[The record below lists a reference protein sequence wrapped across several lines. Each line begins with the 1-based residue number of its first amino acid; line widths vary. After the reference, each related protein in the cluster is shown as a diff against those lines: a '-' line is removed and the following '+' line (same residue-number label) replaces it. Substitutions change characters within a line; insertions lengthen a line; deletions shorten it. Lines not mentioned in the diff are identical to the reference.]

1 MFEFG
6 TRRPPEVSVLRTF
19 TLSVMGTTDLHGNL
33 FNWDYY
39 QDREFD
45 DFAHDDVG
53 LAKISTLV
61 SSVRASVGRHNTL
74 LLDAGDTIQGTP
86 LAYYYAKVEPITRSH
101 LHPMAAAMNAIGYT
115 AAALGNHEFNYGLEI
130 LRTFERQL
138 DFPLLA
144 ANAVDVSTGRPAF
157 EPYVI
162 HTVWR
167 TGGAPLRVGI
177 LGLTNPGIAVW
188 DKDHVEGRMT
198 FPGLVEQ
205 ALHWVP
211 EVRHKSD
218 LVVVVAHS
226 GADLSSS
233 LGDQVPFPENCAS
246 LVAETVPGIDAI
258 LVGHAHVEIAERF
271 VVNKVTGRPVLLTEP
286 LYWGK
291 RLSLMEFDLRFD
303 DDGWQLSGSR
313 SSVLSSASVEEDP
326 RIVRL
331 LRRDHEKVVT
341 YVNGRIGTCRSAMSA
356 SRSRFEDT
364 PALGFINHVQA
375 LEVAKST
382 SLPVLSLCAPFN
394 RAAAIPAGEVSIR
407 DVAGL
412 YIFDNTL
419 IGVRMTGAQLRDF
432 LEESARYFAQVSS
445 PGPFTAAEV
454 SADVPDYNFDIAY
467 GLAAPLTY
475 DIDISQPV
483 GSRIVGLSYD
493 GVPVSALD
501 EFAVAVNNYRQAGG
515 GDFPHVATAPVLHN
529 QQQEIRQLLIDWVK
543 SAGVLDPAA
552 FVRSDWRLIAFG
564 EPVIISTNG

>member
-1 MFEFG
+1 M
-6 TRRPPEVSVLRTF
+6 SVLRTF

-39 QDREFD
+39 RDREFD
-45 DFAHDDVG
+45 DYAHNDVG

-61 SSVRASVGRHNTL
+61 NDVRAEVGRHCTL

-86 LAYYYAKVEPITRSH
+86 LAYYYAKVEPITRGAH
-101 LHPMAAAMNAIGYT
+101 IHPMAAAMNAIGYT

-144 ANAVDVSTGRPAF
+144 ANAVDASTGLPAF
-157 EPYVI
+157 RPYVI
-162 HTVWR
+162 KTVYR
-167 TGGAPLRVGI
+167 TGGPPLRVGI

-188 DKDHVEGRMT
+188 DRAHVEGVMT

-211 EVRHKSD
+211 EVHRKSD
-218 LVVVVAHS
+218 LVIVVAHS

-233 LGDQVPFPENCAS
+233 LGDQVPFPENCAE

-303 DDGWQLSGSR
+303 DGWQLSGSR
-313 SSVLSSASVEEDP
+313 AAVLASASVEEDP

-331 LRRDHEKVVT
+331 LRHDHEKVVT
-341 YVNGRIGTCRSAMSA
+341 YVNGRIGTCAAAMSA
-356 SRSRFEDT
+356 ERSRFADT
-364 PALGFINHVQA
+364 PALCLINHVQA
-375 LEVAKST
+375 LEVKKST

-419 IGVRMTGAQLRDF
+419 IGVRLTGAELRDF
-432 LEESARYFAQVSS
+432 LEESARYFAQMSS
-445 PGPFTAAEV
+445 AGPFSASEV

-467 GLAAPLTY
+467 GLDAPLTY
-475 DIDISQPV
+475 DIDIAQPV
-483 GSRIVGLSYD
+483 GSRIIGLSYD
-493 GVPVSALD
+493 GVPVGDLQ

-515 GDFPHVATAPVLHN
+515 GDFPHIATAPVLHN
-529 QQQEIRQLLIDWVK
+529 QHQEIRQLLIEWVK
-543 SAGVLDPAA
+543 AAGVLDPAD
-552 FVRSDWRLIAFG
+552 FTRSDWRLVASG
-564 EPVIISTNG
+564 EPVSVSTNG

>member
-1 MFEFG
+1 
-6 TRRPPEVSVLRTF
+6 
-19 TLSVMGTTDLHGNL
+19 MGTTDLHGNL

-39 QDREFD
+39 RDREYD
-45 DFAHDDVG
+45 DYAHDDVG

-61 SSVRASVGRHNTL
+61 SGIRDAVGRHRTL

-101 LHPMAAAMNAIGYT
+101 VHPMAAAMNAIGYT
-115 AAALGNHEFNYGLEI
+115 AAALGNHEFNYGLEV

-144 ANAVDVSTGRPAF
+144 ANALDVATGRPAF
-157 EPYVI
+157 PPYVVK
-162 HTVWR
+162 TVWR
-167 TGGAPLRVGI
+167 TGGPPLRVGI

-188 DKDHVEGRMT
+188 DRAVVEGVLT

-211 EVRHKSD
+211 EVRAKSD
-218 LVVVVAHS
+218 LVIVAAHS

-233 LGDQVPFPENCAS
+233 LGDQVPFPENCAE
-246 LVAETVPGIDAI
+246 LVAETVPGIDAV
-258 LVGHAHVEIAERF
+258 LVGHAHVEIPQRF
-271 VVNKVTGRPVLLTEP
+271 AMNKVTGRQVLLTEP
-286 LYWGK
+286 LFWGK
-291 RLSLMEFDLRFD
+291 RLSLMEFDLEFD
-303 DDGWQLSGSR
+303 GGHWSVTSSR
-313 SSVLSSASVEEDP
+313 SSVLSSASAPEDP

-331 LRRDHEKVVT
+331 LRHDHEKVVT
-341 YVNGRIGTCRSAMSA
+341 YVNGRIGTCLSAMSA
-356 SRSRFEDT
+356 ARSRFEDT

-394 RAAAIPAGEVSIR
+394 RSAAIPAGEVSIR

-419 IGVRMTGAQLRDF
+419 LGVRLTGAQLRDF
-432 LEESARYFAQVSS
+432 LEESARYFRQVSS
-445 PGPFTAAEV
+445 AGPFAAAEV

-467 GLAAPLTY
+467 GLTAPLRY
-475 DIDISQPV
+475 DIDIAQPV

-493 GVPVSALD
+493 GVPVSD
-501 EFAVAVNNYRQAGG
+501 SFEFAVAVNNYRQAGG
-515 GDFPHVATAPVLHN
+515 GDFPHIASAPVLHN

-543 SAGVLDPAA
+543 AAGVLDPSA
-552 FVRSDWRLIAFG
+552 FVRSDWRLVAFG
-564 EPVIISTNG
+564 EPVIVSTNG

>member
-1 MFEFG
+1 
-6 TRRPPEVSVLRTF
+6 
-19 TLSVMGTTDLHGNL
+19 MGSTDLHGNL

-39 QDREFD
+39 LNREFD
-45 DFAHDDVG
+45 DFAHNDVG

-61 SSVRASVGRHNTL
+61 NDVRAAVGRQRTL

-86 LAYYYAKVEPITRSH
+86 LAYYYAKVEPITRGAH
-101 LHPMAAAMNAIGYT
+101 VHPMAAAMNAIGYT
-115 AAALGNHEFNYGLEI
+115 AAALGNHEFNYGLPV

-138 DFPLLA
+138 EFPLLA
-144 ANAVDVSTGRPAF
+144 ANALDVATGQPAF
-157 EPYVI
+157 QPYVVK
-162 HTVWR
+162 TVWL

-188 DKDHVEGRMT
+188 DRVHVDGVLT

-211 EVRHKSD
+211 EIRHKSD
-218 LVVVVAHS
+218 LVIVVAHS

-233 LGDQVPFPENCAS
+233 LGDQVPFPENCS
-246 LVAETVPGIDAI
+246 ELLAETVPGIDAV
-258 LVGHAHVEIAERF
+258 LVGHAHVEIPSRF
-271 VVNKVTGRPVLLTEP
+271 VTNKVTGRPVLLTEP
-286 LYWGK
+286 LYSGK
-291 RLSLMEFDLRFD
+291 RLSVMEFDLRY
-303 DDGWQLSGSR
+303 DGRWELAESR
-313 SSVLSSASVEEDP
+313 SSVLSSATVAEDP

-331 LRRDHEKVVT
+331 LRHDHERVVS
-341 YVNGRIGTCRSAMSA
+341 YVNGRVGTCASAMSA

-364 PALGFINHVQA
+364 PALRFINHVQA

-394 RAAAIPAGEVSIR
+394 RAAAIPAGEVSLR

-419 IGVRMTGAQLRDF
+419 VGVRMTGGHLRDF
-432 LEESARYFAQVSS
+432 LEESARYFPQVSG
-445 PGPFTAAEV
+445 PGPFSAAEL

-467 GLAAPLTY
+467 GLSAPLTY
-475 DIDISQPV
+475 DVDISQPV
-483 GSRIVGLSYD
+483 GSRIVDLRFG
-493 GVPVSALD
+493 GEPVADSF

-515 GDFPHVATAPVLHN
+515 GDFPHIASAPVLHN

-543 SAGVLDPAA
+543 AAGVLDPADFA
-552 FVRSDWRLIAFG
+552 GSDWRLVASG
-564 EPVIISTNG
+564 EPVVVSTNE

>member
-1 MFEFG
+1 
-6 TRRPPEVSVLRTF
+6 
-19 TLSVMGTTDLHGNL
+19 MGSTDLHGNL

-39 QDREFD
+39 LNREFD
-45 DFAHDDVG
+45 DFAHNDVG

-61 SSVRASVGRHNTL
+61 NDVRSAVGRHRTL

-86 LAYYYAKVEPITRSH
+86 LAYYYAKVEPITRGAH
-101 LHPMAAAMNAIGYT
+101 VHPMAAAMNAIGYN
-115 AAALGNHEFNYGLEI
+115 AAALGNHEFNYGLQV

-144 ANAVDVSTGRPAF
+144 ANALDVATGLPAF
-157 EPYVI
+157 PPYVVK
-162 HTVWR
+162 TVWR
-167 TGGAPLRVGI
+167 TGGQPLKVGI

-188 DKDHVEGRMT
+188 DRAHVDGVLT

-211 EVRHKSD
+211 ELRHKSD
-218 LVVVVAHS
+218 LVIVVAHS

-233 LGDQVPFPENCAS
+233 LGDQVPFPENCS
-246 LVAETVPGIDAI
+246 ELLAETVPGIDAI
-258 LVGHAHVEIAERF
+258 LVGHAHVEIPQRI
-271 VVNKVTGRPVLLTEP
+271 VTNKVTGRPVLLTEP

-291 RLSLMEFDLRFD
+291 RLSVMEFDLAH
-303 DDGWQLSGSR
+303 DGHWELVGSR
-313 SSVLSSASVEEDP
+313 SSVLSSASVQEDP

-331 LRRDHEKVVT
+331 LRHDHEKVVS
-341 YVNGRIGTCRSAMSA
+341 YVNGNIGTCASAMSA
-356 SRSRFEDT
+356 ARSRFEDT
-364 PALGFINHVQA
+364 PALRFINHVQA
-375 LEVAKST
+375 LEVAKAT

-394 RAAAIPAGEVSIR
+394 RAAAIPAGDVSIR

-419 IGVRMTGAQLRDF
+419 VGVRMTGAQVRDF
-432 LEESARYFAQVSS
+432 LEESARYFAQVSG

-454 SADVPDYNFDIAY
+454 SNDVPDYNFDIAY

-475 DIDISQPV
+475 DIDISAPV
-483 GSRIVGLSYD
+483 GSRIRSLAYD
-493 GVPVSALD
+493 GRPVGDSA

-515 GDFPHVATAPVLHN
+515 GDFPHVAAAPVLHN

-543 SAGVLDPAA
+543 AAGSLDPAE
-552 FVRSDWRLIAFG
+552 FTGSDWRLVSGG
-564 EPVIISTNG
+564 EPVVVSTKE